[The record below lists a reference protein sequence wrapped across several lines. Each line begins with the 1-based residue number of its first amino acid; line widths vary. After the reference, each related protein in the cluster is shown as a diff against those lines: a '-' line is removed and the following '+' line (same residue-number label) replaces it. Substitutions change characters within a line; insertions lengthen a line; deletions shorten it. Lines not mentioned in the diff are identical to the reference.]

1 MKKVSEIFPSSNLT
15 LYMSDFYEYVVAIL
29 NFEQFGQS
37 FVKILER
44 IRSFHSVKPSNSI
57 IELGIQMCLH
67 VQDDNCSSFN
77 SAFDINSFTPIT
89 NPVEDEKKK
98 NTVDKVSNEKQK
110 VAAMLRA
117 RESRHTEKDTFQ
129 KFNF

>member
-1 MKKVSEIFPSSNLT
+1 METFLELIMMKVSEIFPSSNLT
-15 LYMSDFYEYVVAIL
+15 VYMSDPYEYVIAIL

-44 IRSFHSVKPSNSI
+44 IRSFQSVNPSNSV
-57 IELGIQMCLH
+57 IEVSIQMCLH

-77 SAFDINSFTPIT
+77 SVFDFNSFTPIT

-98 NTVDKVSNEKQK
+98 ITVDKVSNEKHYLLI
-110 VAAMLRA
+110 VNNIDLLYRC
-117 RESRHTEKDTFQ
+117 
-129 KFNF
+129 